1 MAKAPTI
8 EIFMPPNILK
18 ARLGGTIV
26 GLDSGALARAEA
38 AVEEL
43 ACEYPDWIKA
53 YVDVLVRANAGRK
66 TGGENAKQALM
77 RTAHDLKSQGA
88 HFGYPLIGRAAASLC
103 DLLDADG
110 NAPAPLIDAHVNA
123 IKAFLRDHD
132 EAEKE
137 ETALKLISE
146 LEQQTAEYRNAI
158 A

>member
-1 MAKAPTI
+1 MAKSQI

-38 AVEEL
+38 AVADL
-43 ACEYPDWIKA
+43 ASEYPNWIKA
-53 YVDVLVRANAGRK
+53 DVDALVAANAERT
-66 TGGENAKQALM
+66 TGGANAKQALM

-103 DLLDADG
+103 DLLDVNG
-110 NAPAPLIDAHVNA
+110 EAPAPLVDAHVNA
-123 IKAFLRDHD
+123 IRAFLRDHA
-132 EAEKE
+132 EADNED
-137 ETALKLISE
+137 TALKLIAE
-146 LEQQTAEYRNAI
+146 LEQQTAEYRKAV